1 MKMTNLKN
9 NAATWTLL
17 IRNFP
22 ADLTFLIN
30 HKRTSRGDNGFLK
43 LTRKKRGN
51 LGLLRIL
58 LNASFIFL

>member
-1 MKMTNLKN
+1 MINLKN

-30 HKRTSRGDNGFLK
+30 HKRTSRGDNSFLK
-43 LTRKKRGN
+43 LMWKDKEGGNFRPIILSIFRG
-51 LGLLRIL
+51 IL
-58 LNASFIFL
+58 